1 MANNKKKCKDCEYCE
16 CSGRMNAKYSS
27 TYKSRK
33 TYYCRHQ
40 NVHDY
45 TRNTFVGFGDTTLES
60 PLQLK
65 TAKRWCPL
73 NQEE

>member
-1 MANNKKKCKDCEYCE
+1 MNDKKCKDCEHCE

-45 TRNTFVGFGDTTLES
+45 TRNTFVGFGDTTRES

-65 TAKRWCPL
+65 TTKRWCPL
-73 NQEE
+73 KQEG

>member
-1 MANNKKKCKDCEYCE
+1 MVNIKKKCKDCDYCK
-16 CSGRMNAKYSS
+16 CSGRMNPKYSS

-33 TYYCRHQ
+33 TYKCNHPKI
-40 NVHDY
+40 HEC
-45 TRNTFVGFGDTTLES
+45 TRNDFVGFGDTTLES

-73 NQEE
+73 NQEG